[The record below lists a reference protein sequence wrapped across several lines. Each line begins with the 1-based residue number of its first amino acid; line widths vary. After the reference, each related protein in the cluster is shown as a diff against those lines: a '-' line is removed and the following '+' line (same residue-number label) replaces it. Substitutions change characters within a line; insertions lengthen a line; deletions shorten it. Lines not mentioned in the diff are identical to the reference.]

1 MFWIFIVAII
11 VMCIMCACLGSEM
24 PLENVRSNK
33 MENLGYKDFPSEE
46 DLDE

>member
-11 VMCIMCACLGSEM
+11 IMGIMCACLGSET
-24 PLENVRSNK
+24 LLDNVRSNK
-33 MENLGYKDFPSEE
+33 MEDLRFKDFPSEE